1 MCLVFL
7 DTLPTVTKR
16 FNTQRVPTA
25 EFVARNLTL
34 PASHF
39 KHCEVASQ
47 IPAESGCVCVCVC
60 ARARAM
66 QRKSA
71 LVVCMCVCVFA
82 MCVCVF
88 AMCVCVCVRVSCV
101 RAWVGERAA

>member
-1 MCLVFL
+1 MCLVYL

-39 KHCEVASQ
+39 KHCEVASPL
-47 IPAESGCVCVCVC
+47 PAVSGCVCVCVC
-60 ARARAM
+60 ARARNAT
-66 QRKSA
+66 QERTRC
-71 LVVCMCVCVFA
+71 VYVCLCVRH
-82 MCVCVF
+82 
-88 AMCVCVCVRVSCV
+88 VCVCVRHVCV
-101 RAWVGERAA
+101 CVCACVMCAWVGG